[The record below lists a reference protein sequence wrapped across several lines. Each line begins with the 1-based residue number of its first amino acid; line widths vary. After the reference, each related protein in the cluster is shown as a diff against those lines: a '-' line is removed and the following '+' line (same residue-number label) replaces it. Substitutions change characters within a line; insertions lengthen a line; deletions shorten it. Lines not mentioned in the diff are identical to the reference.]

1 MEKMYTVKEAA
12 QELNITTYTVRRYLR
27 EGIING
33 TKYVNTDKGNWY
45 IQESELEKLRTL
57 RASLKDT
64 MRTE

>member
-1 MEKMYTVKEAA
+1 MGKMYTVKEAA

-33 TKYVNTDKGNWY
+33 TKYVNTDKGNWH

-57 RASLKDT
+57 RASLRAT
-64 MRTE
+64 MGVE